1 MIKVLVTGS
10 EGQLGQSLKLV
21 SKNYSKIE
29 WNFMSKNQLDIQKF
43 DQIISVVL
51 NKKIQIII
59 NCAAY
64 TNVENS
70 EIEFTKAFGVNSNGV
85 KNLVNVCE
93 KLKLKLIHISTDY
106 VFDGNKNGEYQEN
119 NITNPISIYAKSKF
133 EGENNVIRSN
143 SETLVLR
150 TSWLFSPYGKNF
162 VKTII
167 KRSKHNGEIKVVN
180 DQFGKPTYAMDL
192 AQVIIALIFNKNSFK
207 NKVYHFA
214 NSGKTSWY
222 NFAKKIIS
230 YKKIECKLIPVSSS
244 FFNYKAIRPRNSSL
258 STKFIE
264 NNLNLEIRSW
274 NLSLK
279 DCLKLI
285 NE

>member
-10 EGQLGQSLKLV
+10 EGQLGQSLKSI
-21 SKNYSKIE
+21 SKSFSKIE
-29 WNFMSKNQLDIQKF
+29 WNFFSKKHLDIQNF
-43 DQIISVVL
+43 DKVISVVE

-106 VFDGNKNGEYQEN
+106 VFDGKKIGEYLEN
-119 NITNPISIYAKSKF
+119 DKTNPIGIYAKSKF
-133 EGENNVIRSN
+133 EGENYVIKSN
-143 SETLVLR
+143 SDTLVIR

-162 VKTII
+162 VKSII
-167 KRSKHNGEIKVVN
+167 KKSKNNDKIEVVN
-180 DQFGKPTYAMDL
+180 DQIGKPTYAFDL
-192 AQVIIALIFNKNSFK
+192 VQVIIALIFNKNSFK

-230 YKKIECKLIPVSSS
+230 NKKTRCKLIPVSSS
-244 FFNYKAIRPRNSSL
+244 FFNYKTIRPKNSTL
-258 STKFIE
+258 STKLIE
-264 NNLNLEIRSW
+264 NTLNLGIRSW

-285 NE
+285 DE

>member
-10 EGQLGQSLKLV
+10 NGQLGQSLRLI
-21 SKNYSKIE
+21 SKNHSSIE
-29 WNFMSKNQLDIQKF
+29 WNFFSKNQLDIEKF
-43 DQIISVVL
+43 DQIMSVVK

-59 NCAAY
+59 NCAAF

-70 EIEFTKAFGVNSNGV
+70 EIEFSKAYEVNSNGV
-85 KNLVNVCE
+85 KNLVNICE

-106 VFDGNKNGEYQEN
+106 VFDGKKNGEYREN
-119 NITNPISIYAKSKF
+119 DITNPLSIYAQSKS
-133 EGENNVIRSN
+133 EGENYVIRSN
-143 SETLVLR
+143 SETLVMR

-167 KRSKHNGEIKVVN
+167 KRSKHDGEIKVVN
-180 DQFGKPTYAMDL
+180 DQFGKPTYAIDL
-192 AQVIIALIFNKNSFK
+192 AQVIIELIHNKNSFK

-214 NSGKTSWY
+214 NSGKTSWF

-244 FFNYKAIRPRNSSL
+244 FFNYKAIRPENSSL

-264 NNLNLEIRSW
+264 KNLNLEIRSW

-285 NE
+285 DE

>member
-29 WNFMSKNQLDIQKF
+29 WNFFSKKQLDIRKF
-43 DQIISVVL
+43 DQIIRVVL

-70 EIEFTKAFGVNSNGV
+70 EREFTKAFEVNSNGV

-106 VFDGNKNGEYQEN
+106 VFDGKKNGEYQEN
-119 NITNPISIYAKSKF
+119 NKTNPISIYAKSKF

-143 SETLVLR
+143 SETLVIR

-167 KRSKHNGEIKVVN
+167 KRSKHDGEIKVVN
-180 DQFGKPTYAMDL
+180 DQFGKPTYDL
-192 AQVIIALIFNKNSFK
+192 FIDDKNI
-207 NKVYHFA
+207 NA
-214 NSGKTSWY
+214 ET
-222 NFAKKIIS
+222 
-230 YKKIECKLIPVSSS
+230 
-244 FFNYKAIRPRNSSL
+244 FFNNK
-258 STKFIE
+258 E
-264 NNLNLEIRSW
+264 
-274 NLSLK
+274 
-279 DCLKLI
+279 
-285 NE
+285 

>member
-10 EGQLGQSLKLV
+10 DGQLGQSLKFV